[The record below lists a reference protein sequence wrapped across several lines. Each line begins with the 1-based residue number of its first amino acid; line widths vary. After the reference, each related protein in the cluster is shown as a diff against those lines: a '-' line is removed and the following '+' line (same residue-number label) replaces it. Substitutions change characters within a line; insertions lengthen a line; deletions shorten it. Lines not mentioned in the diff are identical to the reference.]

1 MVVQNIVATFLML
14 EDEWEVDGFQSVE
27 VVSSS
32 QAGLAAAH
40 RTQWQEGFSAEIV
53 GGDHVV
59 VHQCEADNRLGVPA
73 QLPLY
78 HAANSSNSNK
88 FQS

>member
-1 MVVQNIVATFLML
+1 ML
-14 EDEWEVDGFQSVE
+14 EYEWKVDRFQPVE
-27 VVSSS
+27 VVSRS
-32 QAGLAAAH
+32 QAGFAAAY
-40 RTQWQEGFSAEIV
+40 RTQRQEGLSAEIV

-59 VHQCEADNRLGVPA
+59 VHQCEADHRLGVPA

-78 HAANSSNSNK
+78 HAANWSNLNK